1 MILLCLI
8 TFLTGVV
15 FEAAC
20 VGWTHFTEKGKA
32 LPAALLAALIATTN
46 IFGFGESIK
55 DWRVAPFFILGYAV
69 GTFMAIKFKTKYRG
83 KNEV

>member
-1 MILLCLI
+1 MILLYLI

-20 VGWTHFTEKGKA
+20 VGWTHYIEKGKV
-32 LPAALLAALIATTN
+32 LPGTLLAAVIATTN

-55 DWRVAPFFILGYAV
+55 DRRVAPFFILGYAV
-69 GTFMAIKFKTKYRG
+69 GAFIAIKFKTRYGREK
-83 KNEV
+83 

>member
-1 MILLCLI
+1 MVLICLI

-20 VGWTHFTEKGKA
+20 VGWTHYAEKGRA

-46 IFGFGESIK
+46 IIGFGESIK
-55 DWRVAPFFILGYAV
+55 DWRVAPFFILGYAI
-69 GTFMAIKFKTKYRG
+69 GTFSAIKLKNKYSKTQP
-83 KNEV
+83 